1 MITGL
6 KKMITSNGIGK
17 KDITDTKKGRLI
29 DNCPLFYSSK
39 ICHPSCNWWSGTKCT
54 YPMPLCRKASQNV
67 KMGQG
72 K

>member
-1 MITGL
+1 VITGL

-17 KDITDTKKGRLI
+17 KDITDTMEGRLV